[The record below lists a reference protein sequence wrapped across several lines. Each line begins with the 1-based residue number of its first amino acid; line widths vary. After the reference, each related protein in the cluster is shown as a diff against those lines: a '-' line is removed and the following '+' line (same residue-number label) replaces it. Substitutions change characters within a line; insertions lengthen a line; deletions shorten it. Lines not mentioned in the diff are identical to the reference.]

1 MKYKTEYDLYQTCV
15 KNHFISNTDN
25 KWSLQHL
32 HTLLEQLNPE
42 ETIHCAFVGLWKY
55 QSVLHQYNNYMCAMT
70 NQRFIM
76 VQKALF
82 HIKIKSIPKK
92 DIHAIT
98 MNSSGVSGKGIRSGK
113 IIGVITIESNKKK
126 ISLGVESSNVSTI
139 YQELNQSL

>member
-1 MKYKTEYDLYQTCV
+1 
-15 KNHFISNTDN
+15 
-25 KWSLQHL
+25 
-32 HTLLEQLNPE
+32 
-42 ETIHCAFVGLWKY
+42 
-55 QSVLHQYNNYMCAMT
+55 MT